1 MGVDKVF
8 EYKKL
13 TANTGYFSGP
23 VNAGLIE
30 TSAGLYLIDSGNDDD
45 EGLALAKEIESVFP
59 GKKLLAIINTHGH
72 SDHSGGNAVLK
83 KRFSSEIWTT
93 ECSSHIMQIPIIVG
107 SIYCG
112 GMPCKKMAE
121 SKLVGPKSP
130 STDRILLENQVID
143 LDEIRME
150 FIPLPGHF
158 FDQIGVYVT
167 DKNDSKNVF
176 FLADGFFGKELLKKS
191 WILFMTEPESFRK
204 SVESIQEV
212 KADYY
217 VPGHGSLVL
226 PEEFKPL
233 SELNIMI
240 TLELEFIIRRILS
253 RKPVDFETL
262 LKKVADETEIKLSP
276 LQFFLISTTLRSY
289 LSSMESRGLVYFEV
303 IDNRMLWHSA

>member
-1 MGVDKVF
+1 
-8 EYKKL
+8 
-13 TANTGYFSGP
+13 
-23 VNAGLIE
+23 
-30 TSAGLYLIDSGNDDD
+30 
-45 EGLALAKEIESVFP
+45 
-59 GKKLLAIINTHGH
+59 
-72 SDHSGGNAVLK
+72 
-83 KRFSSEIWTT
+83 
-93 ECSSHIMQIPIIVG
+93 
-107 SIYCG
+107 
-112 GMPCKKMAE
+112 
-121 SKLVGPKSP
+121 
-130 STDRILLENQVID
+130 
-143 LDEIRME
+143 
-150 FIPLPGHF
+150 
-158 FDQIGVYVT
+158 
-167 DKNDSKNVF
+167 
-176 FLADGFFGKELLKKS
+176 
-191 WILFMTEPESFRK
+191 MTEPENFRK

-289 LSSMESRGLVYFEV
+289 LSSMESRGLVYYEV

>member
-1 MGVDKVF
+1 MGQR
-8 EYKKL
+8 YQ
-13 TANTGYFSGP
+13 
-23 VNAGLIE
+23 
-30 TSAGLYLIDSGNDDD
+30 
-45 EGLALAKEIESVFP
+45 
-59 GKKLLAIINTHGH
+59 
-72 SDHSGGNAVLK
+72 
-83 KRFSSEIWTT
+83 
-93 ECSSHIMQIPIIVG
+93 QI
-107 SIYCG
+107 
-112 GMPCKKMAE
+112 
-121 SKLVGPKSP
+121 
-130 STDRILLENQVID
+130 R
-143 LDEIRME
+143 R
-150 FIPLPGHF
+150 
-158 FDQIGVYVT
+158 
-167 DKNDSKNVF
+167 KNVF

-191 WILFMTEPESFRK
+191 WILFMTEPENFRK

-253 RKPVDFETL
+253 RKPLDFETL